1 MRYNKTIKR
10 KEVKIMDTCD
20 MAILMVDYGI
30 ATDDEIALVT
40 AIDGYRTDILEKIL
54 YIRTGYRTWEQFTEE
69 MGWNA

>member
-1 MRYNKTIKR
+1 MN
-10 KEVKIMDTCD
+10 TCD

-69 MGWNA
+69 MGWND